1 MECCSRRSESAAAEP
16 GSGSGAAR
24 RGAQGGRQSLG
35 SRSLHLEII
44 LELFVANAGNL
55 PFVLS
60 PCHWHSGAASPRTSC
75 VPLLE
80 VAGGVGGATLCK
92 ALHEPQ
98 RPYHAAP
105 GSTTP
110 SLRGAPHSKGQ
121 FTGSWPSPP
130 GAPSCPSQAPGW
142 SRAGPGERRLGVC
155 GLTGWPGRLFPAK
168 AHGAEKRDKDGW

>member
-1 MECCSRRSESAAAEP
+1 MNRQRRSRAPAPVLP
-16 GSGSGAAR
+16 GGG
-24 RGAQGGRQSLG
+24 RGGGRQSLG
-35 SRSLHLEII
+35 NRSLHLEII
-44 LELFVANAGNL
+44 LELFVANTGNL

-98 RPYHAAP
+98 RPNHAAP

-121 FTGSWPSPP
+121 FTGSRPSPP
-130 GAPSCPSQAPGW
+130 GAPSLSLPSSWLVSGRAWRAEAGSLWTHRLARAPLPGKSPW
-142 SRAGPGERRLGVC
+142 SRK
-155 GLTGWPGRLFPAK
+155 TGRGRLVSCP
-168 AHGAEKRDKDGW
+168 RS